1 MNQIIIKVLQILT
14 KQQMVRL
21 RPILGLTFIVSLFEI
36 LVIGAIVPILL
47 LLTNPSIAREKIAH
61 LTGQTRLILSITDGA
76 LIWGTIGIF
85 SILLVIKTLLS
96 ILLAYKQSKYIYH
109 VQGELSRDILKATIQ
124 QPFTKIQATNSATH
138 IQLVINETN
147 AFTHLALIPIS
158 ILITE
163 ISAVALIVAGIFILA
178 PYGAILICVL
188 FGLPAYFYY
197 RISKN
202 KLVELG
208 EKRLFL
214 DNSKLKTTKEI
225 FGAIKEVK
233 LYNSTN
239 FFLNK
244 FYQQCFSSAQ
254 ISHMQGFIHSLPRY
268 IFEFFS
274 IASIIALISA
284 FIVLGYDRTEI
295 ISVVGLFGGAA
306 FRLMPSINR
315 VFNST
320 GNLKFAKQT
329 IDSIHTS
336 LQSHNLFCKR
346 IELSKLEFNKSIQ
359 IKNLTYR
366 YEGTD
371 NNIFMDNHIEIN
383 KGEVVAIMGTSGSGK
398 TTLIG
403 IIMGLLEPKNM
414 LFLVDGNIV
423 DPADSSWQ
431 QRIAYV
437 PQEIYLLDDTIEA
450 NITFGES
457 LESRNKARF
466 NNAIASAELSQLL
479 ADQTDIHRQSVGEN
493 GGALSGGQKQRIGI
507 ARALYA
513 DGKDILILDEA
524 TSALDMSTEK
534 KIIEN
539 IKNLSKQ
546 YTIILITHRPAALD
560 ISNRV
565 IKLPLEPA

>member
-1 MNQIIIKVLQILT
+1 MKQIIIKVFQILT
-14 KQQMVRL
+14 RQQIVKL

-36 LVIGAIVPILL
+36 LVIGTIVPILL
-47 LLTNPSIAREKIAH
+47 LLTDPSIAREKIVR
-61 LTGQTRLILSITDGA
+61 LTGQTRLILSITDDA

-96 ILLAYKQSKYIYH
+96 ILLAYRQSNYIYH

-163 ISAVALIVAGIFILA
+163 ISAVALIVAGIFILE
-178 PYGAILICVL
+178 PYGAILICVI

-197 RISKN
+197 RLSKN

-208 EKRLFL
+208 EERLFI
-214 DNSKLKTTKEI
+214 DNSKLKAAKEI

-244 FYQQCFSSAQ
+244 FYQQCVSSAE
-254 ISHMQGFIHSLPRY
+254 ISHKQGFIHSLPRY

-274 IASIIALISA
+274 IASIIVLISA
-284 FIVLGYDRTEI
+284 FIILGYDRTEI
-295 ISVVGLFGGAA
+295 ISAVGLFGGAA

-346 IELSKLEFNKSIQ
+346 NDLSKLEFNKSIQ
-359 IKNLTYR
+359 IRNLTYR
-366 YEGTD
+366 HEGTD
-371 NNIFMDNHIEIN
+371 NNIFTDNHIEIN
-383 KGEVVAIMGTSGSGK
+383 KGEVLAIIGPSGSGK

-403 IIMGLLEPKNM
+403 IIMGLLESKNM

-450 NITFGES
+450 NISFGES
-457 LESRNKARF
+457 LELRNKARF
-466 NNAIASAELSQLL
+466 DNAIASAELSQLL
-479 ADQTDIHRQSVGEN
+479 EDQTEIHRQSVGEN

-524 TSALDMSTEK
+524 TSALDMSTEQ

>member
-1 MNQIIIKVLQILT
+1 
-14 KQQMVRL
+14 
-21 RPILGLTFIVSLFEI
+21 
-36 LVIGAIVPILL
+36 
-47 LLTNPSIAREKIAH
+47 
-61 LTGQTRLILSITDGA
+61 
-76 LIWGTIGIF
+76 
-85 SILLVIKTLLS
+85 
-96 ILLAYKQSKYIYH
+96 
-109 VQGELSRDILKATIQ
+109 
-124 QPFTKIQATNSATH
+124 
-138 IQLVINETN
+138 
-147 AFTHLALIPIS
+147 
-158 ILITE
+158 
-163 ISAVALIVAGIFILA
+163 
-178 PYGAILICVL
+178 
-188 FGLPAYFYY
+188 
-197 RISKN
+197 
-202 KLVELG
+202 
-208 EKRLFL
+208 
-214 DNSKLKTTKEI
+214 
-225 FGAIKEVK
+225 
-233 LYNSTN
+233 
-239 FFLNK
+239 
-244 FYQQCFSSAQ
+244 
-254 ISHMQGFIHSLPRY
+254 
-268 IFEFFS
+268 
-274 IASIIALISA
+274 
-284 FIVLGYDRTEI
+284 
-295 ISVVGLFGGAA
+295 
-306 FRLMPSINR
+306 
-315 VFNST
+315 
-320 GNLKFAKQT
+320 
-329 IDSIHTS
+329 
-336 LQSHNLFCKR
+336 LFCKR